1 LFPQDSIAAGTLNQN
16 APDNTDAA
24 GVFELNADSIC
35 ARLSPPARALLH
47 HVEVFRQVDSTNSR
61 LLDAAD
67 GGAVSG
73 TAYVAAEQTEGRGR
87 QGRQWF
93 SPPGGSVSVSLLWQ
107 LPDLRAA
114 TGMSLATGV
123 AVLRA
128 LTDLGVADA
137 GLKWPNDVMWRDRKL
152 AGILVEARGG
162 KDCAAVIGI
171 GVNTAFPEKIIV
183 DQPLVDLET
192 ILGQAP
198 RLNDVAGAV
207 LNELLLMLPIYQSDG
222 RDDVL
227 EKWKSLDVLRDRRVR
242 VEQDGVLFRGIE
254 RGINEH
260 GALLVET
267 ERGVRSFSTGEL
279 KVRADETAG

>member
-1 LFPQDSIAAGTLNQN
+1 LNQN
-16 APDNTDAA
+16 PSDNTDVTGAI
-24 GVFELNADSIC
+24 ELNADSIC
-35 ARLSPPARALLH
+35 SRLGPPARALLH
-47 HVEVFRQVDSTNSR
+47 HVEVFEQTDSTNSR
-61 LLDAAD
+61 LLEAAD
-67 GGAVSG
+67 DGAVSG
-73 TAYVAAEQTEGRGR
+73 TVYVAAEQTEGRGR
-87 QGRQWF
+87 QGRRWF
-93 SPPGGSVSVSLLWQ
+93 SPAGGSVSISLLWQ

-128 LTDLGVADA
+128 LNRLGIADA
-137 GLKWPNDVMWRDRKL
+137 GLKWPNDVMWQDRKL

-171 GVNTAFPEKIIV
+171 GINTAFPDKAIV
-183 DQPLVDLET
+183 DQPFVDLET
-192 ILGQAP
+192 ILGEVP
-198 RLNDVAGAV
+198 PLNDVAGAV
-207 LNELLLMLPIYQSDG
+207 LNELLLLLPIYQSGG

-227 EKWKSLDVLRDRRVR
+227 EEWRSVDVLRDRPVR
-242 VEQDGVLFRGIE
+242 VEQDGVEFRGIE
-254 RGINEH
+254 RGINEQ

>member
-1 LFPQDSIAAGTLNQN
+1 MNQN
-16 APDNTDAA
+16 APDNVDATGA
-24 GVFELNADSIC
+24 VELNADNIC
-35 ARLSPPARALLH
+35 SRLSPPARALLH
-47 HVEVFRQVDSTNSR
+47 HVEVFQQTDSTNSC

-67 GGAVSG
+67 NGASSG
-73 TAYVAAEQTEGRGR
+73 TAYVAAEQTAGRGR

-93 SPPGGSVSVSLLWQ
+93 SPPGGSVSISLLWQ
-107 LPDLRAA
+107 LRDLRAA

-123 AVLRA
+123 AVVRA
-128 LTDLGVADA
+128 LTGLGVGGA

-162 KDCAAVIGI
+162 KDCVAVIGI
-171 GVNTAFPEKIIV
+171 GINTAFPEKTIV

-192 ILGQAP
+192 ILGEVP

-207 LNELLLMLPIYQSDG
+207 LNELLLLLPIYQSDG

-227 EKWKSLDVLRDRRVR
+227 EEWESLDILRGRPVR
-242 VEQDGVLFRGIE
+242 VEQDGVPFRGIE

-279 KVRADETAG
+279 KVRADDPAG